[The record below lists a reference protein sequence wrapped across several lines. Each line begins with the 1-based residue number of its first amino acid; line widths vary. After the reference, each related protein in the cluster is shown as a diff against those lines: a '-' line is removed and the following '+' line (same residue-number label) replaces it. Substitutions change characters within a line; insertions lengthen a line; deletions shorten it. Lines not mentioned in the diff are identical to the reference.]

1 MIIFSELYDVLM
13 MMIIMMMMIFS
24 ELYDVGQLLR
34 VEAHSLRGALLSR
47 HLEVGPD
54 SLVTEQSAAEA
65 ASARD
70 TLCRTLYARLFTYV
84 VSRINES
91 IKVRILRAL
100 E

>member
-1 MIIFSELYDVLM
+1 MAGILPPRTCTVAPVRSCPT
-13 MMIIMMMMIFS
+13 
-24 ELYDVGQLLR
+24 
-34 VEAHSLRGALLSR
+34 RGALLSR

-100 E
+100 PWSKNN